1 MSKLTSFVRLSAEE
15 VSLAFRQIENGAGAV
30 SLSKL
35 QNFVQQVTGT
45 EISVTQLRDVMNLMD
60 SEQKGRVTFEDVV
73 RLMDTEPIHLQS
85 SKKVANVQ
93 RSEPKSPFLTEVGTV
108 DSDDNGSSAV
118 VASPL
123 LAVPNP
129 RRSRLSVMLIDSQ
142 QEIRALVQQA
152 AAVQL
157 PIQTDTGNGSDAVLT
172 PVPPSQPRITSQS
185 GSSLLRHSQI
195 KRDVS
200 AGSSIA
206 TEVTPKKVSFARK
219 SSQGEISVRSSV
231 LKRLSM
237 SYQQAEKI
245 MARKR
250 LEEFRKLQSDERQ
263 LLAALF
269 SRFDRDGDGVLDP
282 EEYRVML
289 RTVLDVDLS
298 DGELHCL
305 MVHLCNGGSMM
316 QGLDQDTFARINAGT
331 LHEPPYI
338 ESECEAAK
346 NAKSKKKRS
355 KR

>member
-1 MSKLTSFVRLSAEE
+1 M
-15 VSLAFRQIENGAGAV
+15 ENGAGCV
-30 SLSKL
+30 SLPKL

-60 SEQKGRVTFEDVV
+60 CDQKGRVTFEDVV
-73 RLMDTEPIHLQS
+73 RLMDTEPVHLQP
-85 SKKVANVQ
+85 SKNVANIQ
-93 RSEPKSPFLTEVGTV
+93 RSEPTSPFLTEVATV
-108 DSDDNGSSAV
+108 ENEENGSSVA

-152 AAVQL
+152 ATVQL
-157 PIQTDTGNGSDAVLT
+157 PLQTDTENGSDSVLT
-172 PVPPSQPRITSQS
+172 PVPPSQPRIKLNSQS

-200 AGSSIA
+200 GGSSTV
-206 TEVTPKKVSFARK
+206 TEITPKKVSFARK
-219 SSQGEISVRSSV
+219 SSQGDISVRSSV

-263 LLAALF
+263 LLAAIF

-289 RTVLDVDLS
+289 RTVLGVDLS
-298 DGELHCL
+298 DGELQCL
-305 MVHLCNGGSMM
+305 MVHLCNGRSMM
-316 QGLDQDTFARINAGT
+316 QGLDQDTYARINAGT

-346 NAKSKKKRS
+346 STKSKKRRS